1 MFSQLFSSS
10 FLKIF
15 IFIFTQCFLI
25 RGLFLFLF
33 FFPIPNLTLSL
44 TFKKFKLD
52 NCLLNAVE
60 NYHTVTYQAIDK
72 TTFQAYSS
80 LWSSQH
86 SSWIAIEDGSVTC
99 PNRFYFPTCIDGN
112 MLGPKKNKCASI
124 VCLSDTS
131 CDPIVPQVHISKQFK
146 ALLHY
151 NMMIITI

>member
-1 MFSQLFSSS
+1 MFSQLFSYS

-15 IFIFTQCFLI
+15 IFIFAQCFLI
-25 RGLFLFLF
+25 RGLNF
-33 FFPIPNLTLSL
+33 FFPLPNLTFSL

-52 NCLLNAVE
+52 NCLLNAAE

-151 NMMIITI
+151 LIIIIII